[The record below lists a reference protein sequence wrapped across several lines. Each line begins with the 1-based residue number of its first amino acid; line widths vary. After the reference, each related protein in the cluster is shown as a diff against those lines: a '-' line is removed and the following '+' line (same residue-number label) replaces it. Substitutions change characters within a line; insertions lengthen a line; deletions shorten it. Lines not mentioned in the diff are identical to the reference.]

1 MYPKLEDRMKN
12 TAMRAKA
19 EEIEKY
25 NPFGRIMGRN
35 YAYIFSKLSVT

>member
-1 MYPKLEDRMKN
+1 MYPELEERMRN
-12 TAMRAKA
+12 TAMRVKA

-35 YAYIFSKLSVT
+35 YAYIFSHLSVT